1 MSGASPETPEEVPLE
16 GGDIEERLT
25 RLKDLYDKG
34 LITEDEYD
42 KKRGEILEA
51 L

>member
-1 MSGASPETPEEVPLE
+1 MPWSTEDSTFGRS
-16 GGDIEERLT
+16 IEERLT

-34 LITEDEYD
+34 LITKDDYD
-42 KKRGEILEA
+42 KKRGEILGA